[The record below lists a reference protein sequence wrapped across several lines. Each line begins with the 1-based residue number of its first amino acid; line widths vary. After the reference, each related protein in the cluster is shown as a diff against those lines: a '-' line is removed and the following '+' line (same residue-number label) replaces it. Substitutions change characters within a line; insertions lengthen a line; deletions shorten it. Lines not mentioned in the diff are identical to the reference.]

1 MKWYCTSFEA
11 ILSFSF
17 SLELFFGRMRIFRV
31 SVFAALLSA
40 TTAPSSLE
48 LEL

>member
-17 SLELFFGRMRIFRV
+17 SLELSFGRMRIFRV